1 MNETA
6 SGLAFAEACEEPRRA
21 AERDYLIRKDGR
33 TYAAAHVLADFWGAS
48 GLDGT
53 GVVEILLRGAAEA
66 AGATVL
72 QVHAHEFGG
81 NGGVSGVAIL
91 AESHISV
98 HTWPEIDYAAFDVF
112 MCGDCRPDLAVAF
125 LDRRLRPRRVDIREH
140 CRGLVK

>member
-6 SGLAFAEACEEPRRA
+6 LAFAEAREEPR

-53 GVVEILLRGAAEA
+53 DAVEILLRGAAEA

-72 QVHAHEFGG
+72 HVHAHEFGG
-81 NGGVSGVAIL
+81 QGGVSGVAIL
-91 AESHISV
+91 AESHVSV

-125 LDRRLRPRRVDIREH
+125 LDRQLRPRRVDIREH